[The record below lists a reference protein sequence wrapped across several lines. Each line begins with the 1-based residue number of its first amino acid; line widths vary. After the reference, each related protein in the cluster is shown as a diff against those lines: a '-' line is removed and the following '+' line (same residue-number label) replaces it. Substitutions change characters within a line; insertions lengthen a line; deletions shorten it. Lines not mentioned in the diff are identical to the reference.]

1 MCKETVAQFSYALRY
16 VSDHLKTQEM
26 FDEAV
31 NNNPAVLFI
40 VPNRFKTQGMCIK
53 ALEVDQWSMYNI
65 PDNLKTQKI
74 CDKAIKDD
82 SSSLQFIPDWFVTQQ
97 QLVVWFDDDYWYH
110 DDGII
115 EWNEC
120 YKKRKAQKAKIK

>member
-1 MCKETVAQFSYALRY
+1 MSYE
-16 VSDHLKTQEM
+16 S
-26 FDEAV
+26 V

-65 PDNLKTQKI
+65 PDNLKTQEI

-82 SSSLQFIPDWFVTQQ
+82 CSFILKYIQNP
-97 QLVVWFDDDYWYH
+97 
-110 DDGII
+110 
-115 EWNEC
+115 
-120 YKKRKAQKAKIK
+120 